1 MKYLLFYN
9 YIFALLFLFLLMAV
23 FAISAEEINIEKK
36 FKEITTKLRCMT
48 CQNQNIYE
56 SDTDF
61 SKDLKKIIKNELSKG
76 KNEGE
81 IIDFVVKRYGE
92 YILFEPKVDKK
103 NILLW
108 TFPFILLFL
117 SIIFLIMRINK
128 YKFSK

>member
-1 MKYLLFYN
+1 MKFLPFFN
-9 YIFALLFLFLLMAV
+9 YIFSFLFLCLFIVV
-23 FAISAEEINIEKK
+23 FSISAKDENFEKK
-36 FKEITTKLRCMT
+36 FKEISTKLRCMT

-76 KNEGE
+76 KSERE

-92 YILFEPKVDKK
+92 YILFEPKFDKK

-108 TFPFILLFL
+108 TFPFIVLFL
-117 SIIFLIMRINK
+117 SIIFLIMRISK
-128 YKFSK
+128 YKISK